1 VAPKLRATGLNRAIA
16 VKVEVIDHRGV
27 NNGSGIASGTL
38 PAAPPIV
45 NRPRVHWHCG
55 DCKCGAMAE

>member
-1 VAPKLRATGLNRAIA
+1 VAPEVSPIG
-16 VKVEVIDHRGV
+16 VKVEEIDHRGV

-38 PAAPPIV
+38 SAAPSIV
-45 NRPRVHWHCG
+45 NRPRAHWHLG